1 MFDSIAAEIARA
13 DAGEFWFL
21 LAFLALTAGAA
32 FIGFFHQVRRARLIE
47 DTPTAR
53 IRSAPQGYVE
63 LEGLADLM
71 DGTPIVSPLTGRHCV
86 WFRYRVEKRESG
98 FQGGKRRTRWRT
110 IRSGQSD
117 SLFLLRDGTGEC
129 VIDPEGA
136 EVKAARK
143 RVWYGD
149 APSPRWT
156 TSARSSRWL
165 GGGSYRYKEWWIPD
179 GAPLYGLGEFHSLG
193 HATGA
198 DVETVVRQ
206 LVVTWKR
213 DPAQVARFDADTNGE
228 LDLQEFQ
235 SLREAAW
242 QRAGEE
248 VRELST
254 GPATHLLAR
263 ANGRPFILSSHSQA
277 RLARRYR
284 WLGWGLMAAALT
296 LATVAV
302 WVVNARPGPG

>member
-1 MFDSIAAEIARA
+1 MLDSLAAEIAAA
-13 DAGEFWFL
+13 DAGEFWFFL
-21 LAFLALTAGAA
+21 VFVVLAAGAA

-86 WFRYRVEKRESG
+86 WGRYRGEKRESC
-98 FQGGKRRTRWRT
+98 FQGGKRRRRWRT

-136 EVKAARK
+136 EVRAARK

-149 APSPRWT
+149 AASPRWT
-156 TSARSSRWL
+156 TTARSSRWP

-179 GAPLYGLGEFHSLG
+179 GAPLYGLGEFRSLG

-198 DVETVVRQ
+198 DVETLARQ
-206 LVVTWKR
+206 LVVAWKR
-213 DPAQVARFDADTNGE
+213 DPEQVARFDADTSGE

-235 SLREAAW
+235 ALRQAAR
-242 QRAGEE
+242 QRAAEE
-248 VRELST
+248 VRELAA
-254 GPATHLLAR
+254 GPATHLLSR
-263 ANGRPFILSSHSQA
+263 ASGRPFILSSHSQA
-277 RLARRYR
+277 HLARRYR
-284 WLGWGLMAAALT
+284 WLGWGLMVVALV
-296 LATVAV
+296 LVTVVV
-302 WVVNARPGPG
+302 WIVNARPGPG